1 MPPTSEPGRSVSS
14 RLLDVL
20 FAFQAGRR
28 RMTLAELARRTG
40 LPQATVR
47 RLALELVG

>member
-14 RLLDVL
+14 RLLEVL
-20 FAFQAGRR
+20 FSFRPGHTRLTPAG
-28 RMTLAELARRTG
+28 LARRTG

-47 RLALELVG
+47 RLVA